1 MKNFLRLFL
10 IIACSIGQLIA
21 QPSET
26 FFLKVDEQV
35 HLATEIYKSEI
46 PGSGPV
52 ILIRTPYDKSGITV
66 IAEEFTRAGFHVVI
80 QDVRGKYASEGQF
93 VPFVNEKRDGEATL
107 KWLSN
112 QPWNNGNIGLW
123 GSSYLGFCALV
134 LSNTDFTQVKSIFHL
149 SGWIDGT
156 EINSPGGVLHQGL
169 VIPWLMFEGQRSK
182 IDISTMDM
190 DEIFNHTPLVEVFP
204 QQSFLGNN
212 GEMVD
217 LEDLNISHD
226 QFDYEKSNVPIFHLT
241 GWYDFV
247 LPAVLSAYNEFNQHS
262 KGPQFVEIGP
272 WYHNQLYDGI
282 PDIGEYEIPEDQRK
296 DIKYL
301 VEKSIEWFEI
311 TLNNNGTL
319 PEKKINYYI
328 LFKDKWESTQD
339 WQSFE
344 KSNLVTLYLSQDSL
358 LEKPHNQRQ
367 EFSSFIYNPE
377 DPVPTWGGANF
388 NFFMENIG
396 VQEQSQ
402 IEERKDVLTFTSNP
416 FEEKKLLVGPI
427 SLDLY
432 YTTEGISTDFTAKLN
447 LVQEDGKS
455 YNLTDAIIR
464 VNPQGNGVQKTTL
477 TLPPTAVEIKEG
489 ERLRLQISSSNFPK
503 YERNPNTGEDPM
515 EAIKFKSVN
524 QKIFHNEKYP
534 SKIIWNA
541 IQIH

>member
-10 IIACSIGQLIA
+10 FIACSTGQLIA

-26 FFLKVDEQV
+26 FFLKVDAQV
-35 HLATEIYKSEI
+35 HLATDIYKSEI
-46 PGSGPV
+46 PGAGPV
-52 ILIRTPYDKSGITV
+52 ILIRTPYDKSGISI
-66 IAEEFTRAGFHVVI
+66 IAEEFTRAGFHVVV
-80 QDVRGKYASEGQF
+80 QDVRGKYASEGRF
-93 VPFVNEKRDGEATL
+93 VPFINEKRDGEATL

-156 EINSPGGVLHQGL
+156 EVNSPGGVLHQGL

-182 IDISTMDM
+182 IDISRMDM

-204 QQSFLGNN
+204 KQSFLGNN
-212 GEMVD
+212 GETVD
-217 LEDLNISHD
+217 LEDLNIRQQ
-226 QFDYEKSNVPIFHLT
+226 QFDYEKSKVPIFHLT
-241 GWYDFV
+241 GWFDFV
-247 LPAVLSAYNEFNQHS
+247 LPAVLSAYNEFNQRS
-262 KGPQFVEIGP
+262 KGPQFLEIGP

-282 PDIGEYEIPEDQRK
+282 PEIGEYEIPEVQRK
-296 DIKYL
+296 DINYL

-311 TLNNNGTL
+311 TLNSNGTL
-319 PEKKINYYI
+319 PAKKVNYYI

-339 WQSFE
+339 WQSFK
-344 KSNLVTLYLSQDSL
+344 KSNLVTLYLAQDSL
-358 LEKPHNQRQ
+358 LQKSQNQRK
-367 EFSSFIYNPE
+367 EFSTFIYDPE
-377 DPVPTWGGANF
+377 KPVPTWGGANF

-396 VQEQSQ
+396 VQEQSR
-402 IEERKDVLTFTSNP
+402 IEEREDVLTFTSSP
-416 FEEKKLLVGPI
+416 FEVKKHLAGPI

-447 LVQEDGKS
+447 IVKADGKS
-455 YNLTDAIIR
+455 YNLTDGVIR
-464 VNPQGNGVQKTTL
+464 VNPQGKSVQKITFQL
-477 TLPPTAVEIKEG
+477 APIAVEVKTG
-489 ERLRLQISSSNFPK
+489 ERIRLQISSSNFPK

-524 QKIFHNEKYP
+524 QVIFHNEKYP